1 MALRA
6 RHHMRTPP
14 DAPGSSWAMLVVV
27 STHRAHSHD
36 TRRRGYVQHARAAQ
50 GAAAAMQTSG
60 TSPVH
65 TRVPGKGPKP
75 SPTDPDSA

>member
-1 MALRA
+1 MALWA

-14 DAPGSSWAMLVVV
+14 DAPGSSWATLVVV

-36 TRRRGYVQHARAAQ
+36 TRRRGYVQYARTAQ

>member
-1 MALRA
+1 
-6 RHHMRTPP
+6 
-14 DAPGSSWAMLVVV
+14 MLVVV

-75 SPTDPDSA
+75 SPTDPDSACEMASSQHLAAVASPDQCRG